1 MGRLG
6 RYPRY
11 IELRK
16 LKTSAGGLDPDY
28 VVSVRSQ
35 LRQQWDVQRDVI
47 ACELETS
54 TITEFHHWVRA
65 LLEAVHD
72 IETGMSAVET
82 ALPGLK
88 MLLQQSSTQGRR
100 RRDLY
105 TALLVLSA
113 WEQGY
118 TADASEVSLSTEA
131 RLVGLGTRALQ
142 ELLRRA
148 EPIRTLV
155 ARHAS
160 AEEPRR
166 EDSGEEEVHAIMVAV
181 VTAAQPSAAPKQD
194 LYTALRNRF
203 SQIERLSLLRSLE
216 IDPEDVRLSP
226 ETRDDFVWAII
237 GYAER
242 QNRLAGLWD
251 AIRHKRPHALP
262 SANPFRS

>member
-16 LKTSAGGLDPDY
+16 LKTSSGGLDPAY
-28 VVSVRSQ
+28 VVTVRSQ
-35 LRQQWDVQRDVI
+35 LRQQWELEREAI

-54 TITEFHHWVRA
+54 AMTEFHHWVRA

-82 ALPGLK
+82 ALPGLS
-88 MLLQQSSTQGRR
+88 MLLQQSQTQGRR

-118 TADASEVSLSTEA
+118 TGDASEVSLSTEA
-131 RLVGLGTRALQ
+131 RLVGLGPRALL

-148 EPIRTLV
+148 ERIRTVV
-155 ARHAS
+155 APEENPGAS
-160 AEEPRR
+160 RR
-166 EDSGEEEVHAIMVAV
+166 EDGQEEAHAIMVAV
-181 VTAAQPSAAPKQD
+181 LTTAEPPAAPKQA
-194 LYTALRNRF
+194 LHAALRSCF
-203 SQIERLSLLRSLE
+203 SQTERLSLLRSLG
-216 IDPEDVRLSP
+216 IDPEDVKLSP
-226 ETRDDFVWAII
+226 ETRDDFAWAIV

-242 QNRLAGLWD
+242 QSRLADLWE
-251 AIRHKRPHALP
+251 AIRKMRPHALA
-262 SANPFRS
+262 SSNPFR